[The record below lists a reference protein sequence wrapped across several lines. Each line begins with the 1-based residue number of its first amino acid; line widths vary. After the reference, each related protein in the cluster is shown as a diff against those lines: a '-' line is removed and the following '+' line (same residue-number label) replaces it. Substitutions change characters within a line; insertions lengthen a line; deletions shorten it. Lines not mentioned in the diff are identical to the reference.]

1 VRLEPGTRLDVVM
14 TKWGDRPHWE
24 FPVTY
29 LGSDEHGDW
38 LGIPVGTHFRRP
50 GAEYVAHNRQV
61 TLLPR
66 AGWWVA
72 TFHAPGATTW
82 MDLDG
87 GAVELYVDI
96 TTPAELVG
104 TTVRAV
110 DLDLDVVRGDNGV
123 VIVDDEGEFAEHR
136 LAFGYPPEVVRA
148 AKESCAAVL
157 DAVRAGRPP
166 FDRAASGVWMAQVA
180 DS

>member
-1 VRLEPGTRLDVVM
+1 MRPEPGTRLDVAM

-24 FPVTY
+24 FSVTY

-38 LGIPVGTHFRRP
+38 LGIPVGTHFGRP

-61 TLLPR
+61 TLLPCE
-66 AGWWVA
+66 GWWVA

-87 GAVELYVDI
+87 GSVELYVDI

-123 VIVDDEGEFAEHR
+123 VIVDDEDEFAEHR
-136 LAFGYPPEVVRA
+136 LSLAYPEDVVRA
-148 AKESCAAVL
+148 AEESCAAVL
-157 DAVRAGRPP
+157 EAVRARRPP
-166 FDRAASGVWMAQVA
+166 FDRAAFGVWMAQVA